1 MSNISN
7 NAVIKNN
14 GGGGYDLEHKYCSI
28 RACLYMEVRVC

>member
-1 MSNISN
+1 MQSVLN

-14 GGGGYDLEHKYCSI
+14 SGGGYDLEHKYCSI